1 MILVYLVA
9 CDIVNVTGHQ
19 FKMPVANCIVANLP
33 A

>member
-19 FKMPVANCIVANLP
+19 FKMPVAPYLCLQIV
-33 A
+33 